1 MSATT
6 IQTVTGPIRPD
17 QLGPTLM
24 HEHLAVGYPGWESDT
39 LRPGPDAAERF
50 AVCVDRIQE
59 LQALGFRTLVDPCPN
74 DLGRDVDL
82 MAKVAQRTGFQIVC
96 ATGLYKEAEGGAAY
110 WHMRGRFAPA
120 VDAMAELF
128 ERELTT
134 GIGTTGVR
142 AGIIKVATGP
152 GRMSEY
158 EAAVFQAAARAAVAT
173 GAPITTHT
181 DGGTV
186 GDVQQRML
194 TAGGVPAQRIV
205 VGHSCGTSDHAYHMR
220 IAAGGSY
227 LGFDR
232 FGLEILHPDAERVA
246 ALLRLLAAG
255 AGDRVVVSHD
265 SVWCWRGEPLP
276 RAMLAE
282 ATAIWNPTHFT
293 KRIAPR
299 LREGGASEAQI
310 QALVVD
316 NPRRFFAGEAP
327 PARIA

>member
-181 DGGTV
+181 D
-186 GDVQQRML
+186 
-194 TAGGVPAQRIV
+194 
-205 VGHSCGTSDHAYHMR
+205 
-220 IAAGGSY
+220 
-227 LGFDR
+227 
-232 FGLEILHPDAERVA
+232 
-246 ALLRLLAAG
+246 
-255 AGDRVVVSHD
+255 
-265 SVWCWRGEPLP
+265 
-276 RAMLAE
+276 
-282 ATAIWNPTHFT
+282 
-293 KRIAPR
+293 
-299 LREGGASEAQI
+299 
-310 QALVVD
+310 
-316 NPRRFFAGEAP
+316 
-327 PARIA
+327 